1 VTSGIIRSPI
11 QALLS
16 GYALLATLA
25 GTLLFLA
32 PPPQR
37 SADATGADL
46 SSAVYA
52 RFGGPMDTAAF
63 TSSTGSP
70 AAPHCAP
77 ELSLA
82 GRELVIDP
90 AATPHLGTL
99 QFPHVQPLAEKEV
112 LLTFDDGPHPHRTT
126 VILDILDRFCVK
138 AAFFIVGEMALEHA
152 DVLREVARRGHV
164 IGTHSY
170 SHPRS
175 LARLTPQRAKEE
187 IERGFAAIAHALGG
201 PVAPL
206 FRFPGF
212 NQGGELLSY
221 LAERKVSV
229 WSVDVVSGDS
239 EFVGSQHLPSVMF
252 RRLAAHGR
260 GMILFHDIKKATADR
275 LPDILQRLKEEGYS
289 AVRPSVP
296 AVFAP
301 DEAMVATLNQGK
313 PPQWRGLVHRAAE
326 KSDSARVAVRSSARP
341 PRVRRAL
348 PEFQEQ

>member
-1 VTSGIIRSPI
+1 VTSGIIPSPYH
-11 QALLS
+11 ALLS
-16 GYALLATLA
+16 GYAALAILA
-25 GTLLFLA
+25 GTLLFLT
-32 PPPQR
+32 PPPR
-37 SADATGADL
+37 TGTGEAGADL
-46 SSAVYA
+46 TSVVYA
-52 RFGGPMDTAAF
+52 RFGGTTDTAAF

-70 AAPHCAP
+70 AVPQCAP

-99 QFPHVQPLAEKEV
+99 QFPDAQPLAEKEV
-112 LLTFDDGPHPHRTT
+112 LLTFDDGPHPHRTA

-138 AAFFIVGEMALEHA
+138 AVFFIVGEMALEHG

-175 LARLTPQRAKEE
+175 LARMGPQRARDE
-187 IERGFAAIAHALGG
+187 IERGFAAVAHALGG

-212 NQGGELLSY
+212 NQDGELLAY
-221 LAERKVSV
+221 LAEKKVSV

-239 EFVGSQHLPSVMF
+239 EFVGSQHLPGVMF

-260 GMILFHDIKKATADR
+260 GMILFHDIKKMTADR
-275 LPDILQRLKEEGYS
+275 LPDILARLKEEGYS

-313 PPQWRGLVHRAAE
+313 PQWQAPVRRAAE
-326 KSDSARVAVRSSARP
+326 KSGSARVAVRSSGRP
-341 PRVRRAL
+341 QRARRAL

>member
-1 VTSGIIRSPI
+1 MTSGIIRSPI
-11 QALLS
+11 HALLT
-16 GYALLATLA
+16 GYTLLAILA
-25 GTLLFLA
+25 GTLLFLS
-32 PPPQR
+32 PPSQDR
-37 SADATGADL
+37 NGEAGAAL
-46 SSAVYA
+46 SSVVYA
-52 RFGGPMDTAAF
+52 RFGGPMAGVVL
-63 TSSTGSP
+63 TSSTGGP
-70 AAPHCAP
+70 PPQCAP

-99 QFPHVQPLAEKEV
+99 QFPNVQPLAEKEV
-112 LLTFDDGPHPHRTT
+112 LLTFDDGPHPQRTPI
-126 VILDILDRFCVK
+126 ILDILDRFCVK
-138 AAFFIVGEMALEHA
+138 AVFFIVGEMALNHA
-152 DVLREVARRGHV
+152 DTLKEVARRGHV

-175 LARLTPQRAKEE
+175 LARLAPQRAKDE
-187 IERGFAAIAHALGG
+187 IEMGFAAVTHALGG

-212 NQGGELLSY
+212 NQGSELLTY
-221 LAERKVSV
+221 LAEKKVSV

-260 GMILFHDIKKATADR
+260 GMILFHDIKKMTADR
-275 LPDILQRLKEEGYS
+275 LPDILRRLKEEGYS

-301 DEAMVATLNQGK
+301 DEAIVATLNQGK
-313 PPQWRGLVHRAAE
+313 PQWRELVHRAAE
-326 KSDSARVAVRSSARP
+326 KSGSARVAVRSSARP
-341 PRVRRAL
+341 QRVRRAL